1 MGVMTW
7 HGETIAAPMRQL
19 LTELMA
25 TPELAAFR
33 LVGGTALALHLGHR
47 KSVDI
52 DLFSCDPFSSEM
64 VGESLASTFAL
75 SQVTYR
81 ENTLL
86 CQINGIKVDLIAHRY
101 PWVSPPVEH
110 DGVRLASLE
119 DIAAMKLNAIANR
132 GSKKDFWDVAA
143 LLDRFSCDEL
153 QGLYQRRYPHMDL
166 WQATRSLLYFD
177 DAEAEPDPI
186 SLTGTTWADV
196 KNRITAS
203 CHEILP

>member
-1 MGVMTW
+1 MTL
-7 HGETIAAPMRQL
+7 HYDTIASPMREL
-19 LTELMA
+19 LLALMA
-25 TPELAAFR
+25 TPELASFR

-52 DLFSCDPFSSEM
+52 DLFSCDHFSAEG
-64 VGESLASTFAL
+64 VGESLAGSFAL
-75 SQVTYR
+75 SQVTTR

-86 CQINGIKVDLIAHRY
+86 GHIDGIKVDLIAHRY
-101 PWVSPPVEH
+101 PWISPPVEH

-143 LLDRFSCDEL
+143 LLGRFSCDEL
-153 QGLYQRRYPHMDL
+153 QTIYQRRYPHMDL

-177 DAEAEPDPI
+177 DAEGEPDPI

-196 KNRITAS
+196 KSSITAR
-203 CHEILP
+203 CREILP